1 MKAIAMALAMTCAMV
16 LVGELALAQTLGDP
30 TRPPAGF
37 NLAVSGAKPADGP
50 PSALVLESVLIHPD
64 ARSAIIS
71 GERVALGQKIRGL
84 RLVRVEGAEVL
95 LLGGGEQRR
104 LKLYPGVQKKPA
116 AARDRMPPGG

>member
-1 MKAIAMALAMTCAMV
+1 MALAMTCAMV

-37 NLAVSGAKPADGP
+37 NLAVSGAKAADGP

>member
-71 GERVALGQKIRGL
+71 GERVAL
-84 RLVRVEGAEVL
+84 
-95 LLGGGEQRR
+95 
-104 LKLYPGVQKKPA
+104 
-116 AARDRMPPGG
+116 